1 MPRHPHR
8 FCREQVKQ
16 GTSCQAVT
24 RARRDCEEEDLE
36 AEDFEAHSGRD
47 PIEVA
52 YTEAQLAA
60 DLLRRVCV
68 TSGVSPTSRPSQRL
82 AATEPAAGAPT
93 DQDPAWDA
101 RLRAHGER
109 GLAAVSTMLQ
119 CSHEP
124 VLPADSAPPSPEA
137 RRSSFKSLKMMPFSR
152 LRSLMPSMRPA
163 RAAHVPKEPKASSSK
178 SSLVSRL
185 SVWKRGLRSLHKV
198 EDSSQESYAEGY
210 VQILENFNKAVSVCP
225 GNWHQTGAFKN
236 SSESACSTASTMC
249 GESED

>member
-1 MPRHPHR
+1 MPRNPHR
-8 FCREQVKQ
+8 FCREQIEQ

-24 RARRDCEEEDLE
+24 DCEAEDLE

-47 PIEVA
+47 PIEIA

-60 DLLRRVCV
+60 DLLKRVRV
-68 TSGVSPTSRPSQRL
+68 NSGVSPTSRPSRRR
-82 AATEPAAGAPT
+82 AAPEPAAGVPT
-93 DQDPAWDA
+93 DQAPAWDA

-109 GLAAVSTMLQ
+109 GLAAVSMMLQ

-152 LRSLMPSMRPA
+152 LLRSSMLSTRPA
-163 RAAHVPKEPKASSSK
+163 VHAAHVPKEPKASLSK
-178 SSLVSRL
+178 SSIVSRL
-185 SVWKRGLRSLHKV
+185 SVWMRELRSLHKMQ
-198 EDSSQESYAEGY
+198 DSSQESDAEGY
-210 VQILENFNKAVSVCP
+210 DQILENFDRAVSMCS